1 MVRGK
6 CALRSKPTGL
16 VMMEKIKSTY
26 IGCASVL

>member
-16 VMMEKIKSTY
+16 VMMENIKSTPNDQD
-26 IGCASVL
+26 